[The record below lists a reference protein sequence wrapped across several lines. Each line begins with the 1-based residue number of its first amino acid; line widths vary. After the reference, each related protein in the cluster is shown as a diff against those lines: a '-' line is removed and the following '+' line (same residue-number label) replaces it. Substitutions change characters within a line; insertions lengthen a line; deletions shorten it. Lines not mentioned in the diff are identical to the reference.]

1 MPDILQ
7 PTAMKSAYKIVV
19 LFIFS
24 SSIMVEGS
32 NPREPNR
39 NEITHQRRE
48 TTGGLTGVISHLP
61 LENKMGKKTLRL
73 FLIHSQFAAPS
84 WPLGLGPKVK
94 NGRINKIPRIQL
106 HLWKPGK
113 KFDQKKLILMSRVA
127 FETFPEAQR
136 TQKLTPWLGLREGFN
151 KHRKNCECCPVSQLI
166 VR

>member
-1 MPDILQ
+1 MTRLETIIQYQMPDILQ

-24 SSIMVEGS
+24 TSIMVEGS

-48 TTGGLTGVISHLP
+48 TTGGLTGVISLAFCESNLP

-113 KFDQKKLILMSRVA
+113 KFDQKSWFWWAGLHLKH
-127 FETFPEAQR
+127 FQR
-136 TQKLTPWLGLREGFN
+136 HNGPRNWLHDLD
-151 KHRKNCECCPVSQLI
+151 
-166 VR
+166 